1 LAADLSGNESVDMF
15 RVLVVDDEE
24 SLTTTIAYNLR
35 REGYEVEAV
44 TDGEQALEVAKAT
57 QPDLIVLDLMLPGMD
72 GFEVCRQIRRTSAI
86 PILMLTARDEEID
99 RVVGLEIGADDYM
112 TKPFSMREFVA
123 RVKAM
128 LRRRELLRQE
138 MRQTDGSARD
148 VIEFG
153 GLSISRETRQVMLNE
168 KSIQLKPKEFDLLD
182 FLMRNRERVY
192 SATQLLEHVWG
203 YVYTGATRTVPV
215 HIRELRRKIEADPS
229 NPTRIETVRGVGY
242 RFVG

>member
-1 LAADLSGNESVDMF
+1 MF

-44 TDGEQALEVAKAT
+44 ADGERALDVAEAT
-57 QPDLIVLDLMLPGMD
+57 QPDLVVLDLMLPGMD

-112 TKPFSMREFVA
+112 TKPFSMRELVA

-128 LRRRELLRQE
+128 LRRREFLRQE
-138 MRQTDGSARD
+138 LNQADGPARD
-148 VIEFG
+148 MIEFG
-153 GLSISRETRQVMLNE
+153 GLSLSRETRQVALKE
-168 KSIQLKPKEFDLLD
+168 KSIRLKPKEFDLL
-182 FLMRNRERVY
+182 
-192 SATQLLEHVWG
+192 
-203 YVYTGATRTVPV
+203 
-215 HIRELRRKIEADPS
+215 
-229 NPTRIETVRGVGY
+229 
-242 RFVG
+242 

>member
-1 LAADLSGNESVDMF
+1 MF

-24 SLTTTIAYNLR
+24 ALTTTIAYNLR
-35 REGYEVEAV
+35 REGYQVEAV
-44 TDGEQALEVAKAT
+44 TDGERALEVAEAT
-57 QPDLIVLDLMLPGMD
+57 QPDLVVLDLMLPGMD

-112 TKPFSMREFVA
+112 TKPFSMRELVA

-128 LRRRELLRQE
+128 LRRRELLLQE
-138 MRQTDGSARD
+138 MNQADGPTRD
-148 VIEFG
+148 RIEFG
-153 GLSISRETRQVMLNE
+153 GLSISRETRQVTLKE
-168 KSIQLKPKEFDLLD
+168 KSIRLKPKEFDLLD

-203 YVYTGATRTVPV
+203 YAYPGDTRTVPV
-215 HIRELRRKIEADPS
+215 HLSLIHI
-229 NPTRIETVRGVGY
+229 
-242 RFVG
+242 

>member
-1 LAADLSGNESVDMF
+1 MF

>member
-1 LAADLSGNESVDMF
+1 MF

-24 SLTTTIAYNLR
+24 ALTTTIAYNLR
-35 REGYEVEAV
+35 REGYQVEAV
-44 TDGEQALEVAKAT
+44 TDGERALEVAEAT
-57 QPDLIVLDLMLPGMD
+57 QPDLVVLDLMLPGMD

-112 TKPFSMREFVA
+112 TKPFSMRELVA

-128 LRRRELLRQE
+128 LRRRELLLQE
-138 MRQTDGSARD
+138 MNQADGPTRD
-148 VIEFG
+148 RIEFG
-153 GLSISRETRQVMLNE
+153 GLSISRETRQVTLKE
-168 KSIQLKPKEFDLLD
+168 KSIRLKPKEFDLLD

-203 YVYTGATRTVPV
+203 YAYPGDTRTVPV
-215 HIRELRRKIEADPS
+215 HIRGLRRKIESDPS

>member
-1 LAADLSGNESVDMF
+1 MF

-24 SLTTTIAYNLR
+24 SLTMTIAYNLR

-44 TDGEQALEVAKAT
+44 TDGEQALEVAQAT
-57 QPDLIVLDLMLPGMD
+57 QPDLVVLDLMLPGMD

-86 PILMLTARDEEID
+86 PVLMLTARDEEID

-112 TKPFSMREFVA
+112 TKPFSMRELVA

-128 LRRRELLRQE
+128 LRRREFLRQE
-138 MRQTDGSARD
+138 MRQTDGPRRD
-148 VIEFG
+148 MIEFG

-168 KSIQLKPKEFDLLD
+168 KSIQLKPKELDLLD

-203 YVYTGATRTVPV
+203 YAYSGDTRTVPV
-215 HIRELRRKIEADPS
+215 HIRGLRRKIESDPS

>member
-1 LAADLSGNESVDMF
+1 MF

-24 SLTTTIAYNLR
+24 ALTTTIAYNLR

-44 TDGEQALEVAKAT
+44 SDGEQALEVAKAT

-112 TKPFSMREFVA
+112 TKPFSMRELVA

-128 LRRRELLRQE
+128 LRRREFLRQE

-148 VIEFG
+148 MIEFC
-153 GLSISRETRQVMLNE
+153 GLSISRDTRQVMLNE
-168 KSIQLKPKEFDLLD
+168 KSIQLKPKEFELLD

-203 YVYTGATRTVPV
+203 YAYTGDTRTVPV

-242 RFVG
+242 RFAG